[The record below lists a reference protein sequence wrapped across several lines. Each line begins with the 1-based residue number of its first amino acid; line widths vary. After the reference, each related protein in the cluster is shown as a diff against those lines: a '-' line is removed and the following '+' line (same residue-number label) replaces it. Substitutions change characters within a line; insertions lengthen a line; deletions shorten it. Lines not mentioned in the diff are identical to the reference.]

1 MLHLPFSSLVS
12 LCAICLCF
20 RDHLQ
25 ASYRCKLFHFA
36 VGWRL
41 PILFSDCSFFL
52 TWWCSQ
58 RISSLENT
66 IHSSSYTEAR
76 ACVIIIWSH
85 FPSWPRNMVF
95 LLSSTINSATGNRH
109 TSRKSLQP
117 SGRSTYSSTNSLI
130 FSITST
136 SKTGS
141 TSQVILGVVY
151 SLPNSKFA
159 GSLRDWSTWSLLVH
173 SQRLVFGTNLMG
185 SSCRLSQMM

>member
-1 MLHLPFSSLVS
+1 MLHHPFSSLVS

-66 IHSSSYTEAR
+66 IHSSSYTEAQ
-76 ACVIIIWSH
+76 ACVITIWSH
-85 FPSWPRNMVF
+85 FTSWPRNMVP
-95 LLSSTINSATGNRH
+95 L
-109 TSRKSLQP
+109 
-117 SGRSTYSSTNSLI
+117 RSTRQREI
-130 FSITST
+130 DH
-136 SKTGS
+136 
-141 TSQVILGVVY
+141 
-151 SLPNSKFA
+151 
-159 GSLRDWSTWSLLVH
+159 RLVH
-173 SQRLVFGTNLMG
+173 RRTPQSSQPLQHPRWVRPCWLFLGWNARFRIR
-185 SSCRLSQMM
+185 SSQAAGEALDHY